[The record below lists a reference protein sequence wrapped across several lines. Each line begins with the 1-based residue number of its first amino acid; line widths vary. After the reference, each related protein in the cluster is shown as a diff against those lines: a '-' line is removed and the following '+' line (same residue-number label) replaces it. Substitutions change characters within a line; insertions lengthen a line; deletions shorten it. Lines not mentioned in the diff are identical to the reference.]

1 MIANQTV
8 PPVSGQCFGGTSI
21 RSNVWFG
28 TTLLL
33 LVVLTHGGS
42 LHGEFLLDDTG
53 AIADNKSIR
62 SLSSLGAVL
71 RDAEFTTVI
80 GRPLLNLSLALNY
93 TVHGVRPEGYHVVN
107 YVLHASVA
115 FMLFSLLSRV
125 LSLFPDTRAASRPL
139 AFAISLL
146 WCLHPLTIN
155 GVSYIVQRGESLAS
169 LFYVTVLWAFVK
181 GVQTSQRS
189 WFAIGV
195 LAGWLGG
202 LTKETI
208 ATAPLAVIALD
219 GLVVTGHWREALRRH
234 WRVYLSF
241 LSLWP
246 VLAMCMLSSKARAGT
261 VGYEMGITVR
271 EHVQTQVWAFARY
284 LQLSVWP
291 HPLIFDYGGGFV
303 ITDRTALALASTV
316 LVLFVG
322 LVIWLFRRK
331 PAWAFPGVALSLLL
345 GPTLAV
351 PIVSQTVAEHRMYLA
366 SAGVVAWFVL
376 GLFFL
381 LRRAS
386 WFASASLS
394 RQSLLLVGCL
404 GPFAMLLGLLT
415 RDHTGVLLTNE
426 SMWSDTIQKQPTN
439 QRAFFTLAKIRVK
452 TDKPAALQ
460 LCGQAIDL
468 QGRYTV
474 RAFEARAGIW
484 IELGEL
490 EKALDDLNQAIHWP
504 GNRLSLL
511 GTYQTRAIVL
521 RELERH
527 DEALRDLAAAEAI
540 DPKSVETEII
550 RASISVARHEPM
562 EALRFLNKSL
572 DRDPENFTAR
582 YRRASVLKSLE
593 RWPEALHDLRHL
605 RRAGYRI
612 EKSFYQEIEQRAAD
626 SSARDR
632 PTQFVS
638 P

>member
-1 MIANQTV
+1 MIANQTA
-8 PPVSGQCFGGTSI
+8 PPVSEPCSDGTSI
-21 RSNVWFG
+21 RSNVWLG
-28 TTLLL
+28 TTILLF
-33 LVVLTHGGS
+33 VVLTHGGS

-93 TVHGVRPEGYHVVN
+93 ACHRLRPEGYHAVN

-125 LSLFPDTRAASRPL
+125 LSLFPDTRAASRSL

-146 WCLHPLTIN
+146 WCAHPLTIN

-181 GVQTSQRS
+181 GVQTSQRR

-219 GLVVTGHWREALRRH
+219 MLVVTRDWREALRRH
-234 WRVYLSF
+234 WRVYVSF

-246 VLAMCMLSSKARAGT
+246 VLAMCMLSSQARAGT
-261 VGYEMGITVR
+261 VGYEMGISVR

-291 HPLIFDYGGGFV
+291 QPLIFDYGGGFV
-303 ITDRTALALASTV
+303 MTDRSALALATAV
-316 LVLFVG
+316 LVVFVG
-322 LVIWLFRRK
+322 LVIWLLLRK
-331 PAWAFPGVALSLLL
+331 PAWAFLGVAVCLLL

-366 SAGVVAWFVL
+366 VAGVVSWFVL

-394 RQSLLLVGCL
+394 RQSLWLVVCL
-404 GPFAMLLGLLT
+404 GPVAILLVLLT
-415 RDHTGVLLTNE
+415 RDHTRVLVTNE
-426 SMWSDTIQKQPTN
+426 SMWADTVQKQPTN
-439 QRAFFTLAKIRVK
+439 QRAFFTLAKIRAK

-474 RAFEARAGIW
+474 RAFEARAGVW
-484 IELGEL
+484 IELGQL
-490 EKALDDLNQAIHWP
+490 EKALNDLTQAIHWP

-521 RELERH
+521 RDLDRH
-527 DEALRDLAAAEAI
+527 DEALLDLAAAEAI

-572 DRDPENFTAR
+572 ERDPENFTAR

-605 RRAGYRI
+605 RRGGYRI
-612 EKSFYQEIEQRAAD
+612 EKSLLQEVEQHAAD
-626 SSARDR
+626 SSDGSH
-632 PTQFVS
+632 P
-638 P
+638 